1 MPGAGQVGGAARDA
15 IPQIPAAQDAI
26 SRYEM
31 PGAGQVGGA
40 ARDAIPQIPAAQDAI
55 SRYEMPGAGQVG
67 GAARDAIPQI
77 PAAQDVI
84 SRYEMPGAG
93 HVRAG
98 AERWDSI
105 PLFGQAENLSYT
117 ELEKLALDVM
127 GNAQKSL
134 PQLETSARPE
144 LWKMLQFLSSPR
156 LVGNL
161 PVAAAENTPAAN
173 LPFETARQAAGRE
186 ILSGEMPG
194 VVQRLVKTE
203 PVVGQS
209 TPNFSEMDV
218 QDLLDALKREAWR
231 EYERFYGPVR

>member
-1 MPGAGQVGGAARDA
+1 
-15 IPQIPAAQDAI
+15 
-26 SRYEM
+26 M